1 MATEGLDE
9 RQVAVL
15 IDYEN
20 VGLAAIQ
27 WLFDQVSDHG
37 RVIVKR
43 AYADWS
49 QSGSGRDQRR
59 QRDQLLELG
68 IEPIH
73 LFHSASGKNSSDI
86 RLAIDAV
93 ELMYNSPV
101 DTFVIVSSD
110 TDFVPLVSR
119 LRAAGKGVIGAG
131 RKKGVSQTLVR
142 SCDRYYYLE
151 QASSSS
157 KSTETTEQRP
167 GESLLVRAVRS
178 GMDAQGQINGGK
190 LMETMQR
197 MDPSFDYRGMGYST
211 FSRYLEASSEVSVTR
226 PRGGGNMS
234 VELDRG
240 RRAARRVAQGHR
252 PGVAGARAELGR
264 PDGRKHRRQRRRP
277 RPGGGQAERL
287 QVQDAAEAAGGE
299 PPAELAVGAGPLHH
313 PPPVGEGS
321 APRTRFRVTC
331 PACSLAGREPSS
343 QSSLSGGRGRA
354 ANP

>member
-1 MATEGLDE
+1 MKTW
-9 RQVAVL
+9 
-15 IDYEN
+15 
-20 VGLAAIQ
+20 GLAAIQ
-27 WLFDQVSDHG
+27 WLLDQVSDHG

-49 QSGSGRDQRR
+49 QSGSGRGDQRR
-59 QRDQLLELG
+59 QRDHLLELG

-119 LRAAGKGVIGAG
+119 LRAAGKG
-131 RKKGVSQTLVR
+131 
-142 SCDRYYYLE
+142 CDRRGGGRRGFPRPSFVPATGYYYLE
-151 QASSSS
+151 QASSST
-157 KSTETTEQRP
+157 KSAETTEQRP

-197 MDPSFDYRGMGYST
+197 MDPSFDYRGLGYST

-234 VELDRG
+234 VELVEGAEQPDAWHKGIDQAWQERAPNTG
-240 RRAARRVAQGHR
+240 DQMAGSAAANDAARVL
-252 PGVAGARAELGR
+252 GVGKLSASKYKTLQRLLEASPLLSSRWER
-264 PDGRKHRRQRRRP
+264 DRYIIRRR
-277 RPGGGQAERL
+277 
-287 QVQDAAEAAGGE
+287 
-299 PPAELAVGAGPLHH
+299 
-313 PPPVGEGS
+313 
-321 APRTRFRVTC
+321 
-331 PACSLAGREPSS
+331 
-343 QSSLSGGRGRA
+343 
-354 ANP
+354 

>member
-1 MATEGLDE
+1 MATEGLGE

-27 WLFDQVSDHG
+27 WLLDQVSDHG

-49 QSGSGRDQRR
+49 QAGSGRDQRR

-119 LRAAGKGVIGAG
+119 LRAAGKSVIGGG

-142 SCDRYYYLE
+142 SCDRYYYLD
-151 QASSSS
+151 QASAST
-157 KSTETTEQRP
+157 KSTETTEQES
-167 GESLLVRAVRS
+167 GESLLVRAVRT

-197 MDPSFDYRGMGYST
+197 MDPSFDYRALGYST

-234 VELDRG
+234 VELFEGAEQPDAWHKGIDQAWLDRAPSSG
-240 RRAARRVAQGHR
+240 DKMAGSAAANDAARVL
-252 PGVAGARAELGR
+252 GVGKLSASKYKTLQRLLEASPLLSSRWER
-264 PDGRKHRRQRRRP
+264 DRYIIRRR
-277 RPGGGQAERL
+277 
-287 QVQDAAEAAGGE
+287 
-299 PPAELAVGAGPLHH
+299 
-313 PPPVGEGS
+313 
-321 APRTRFRVTC
+321 
-331 PACSLAGREPSS
+331 
-343 QSSLSGGRGRA
+343 
-354 ANP
+354 

>member
-1 MATEGLDE
+1 MATEGLGE

-27 WLFDQVSDHG
+27 WLLDQVSDHG

-49 QSGSGRDQRR
+49 QSGSGRGDQRR
-59 QRDQLLELG
+59 QRDHLLELG

-151 QASSSS
+151 QASSTT
-157 KSTETTEQRP
+157 KSEEATEQRP

-234 VELDRG
+234 VELVEGAEQPDAWHKGIDQAWQERAPNAGDRMAG
-240 RRAARRVAQGHR
+240 STAANDAARVL
-252 PGVAGARAELGR
+252 GVGKLSASKYKTLQRLLEASPLLTSRWER
-264 PDGRKHRRQRRRP
+264 DRYIIRRR
-277 RPGGGQAERL
+277 
-287 QVQDAAEAAGGE
+287 
-299 PPAELAVGAGPLHH
+299 
-313 PPPVGEGS
+313 
-321 APRTRFRVTC
+321 
-331 PACSLAGREPSS
+331 
-343 QSSLSGGRGRA
+343 
-354 ANP
+354 